1 MDFLTKDEREN
12 LIIEY
17 KHMHDDNWQRGHG
30 IWLVN
35 SILITGSL
43 IVAFQSVTDK
53 SLAYS
58 VALVLVIVAFI
69 LQITAGTVT
78 SITYKKMKKIR
89 KKLGMTETTRMY
101 ESEIQGKWWYFL
113 RTKVAYFLFFF
124 LMAVYIHLLFNDLGL
139 LEITLSTVN

>member
-1 MDFLTKDEREN
+1 MDFLTKEEREN

-35 SILITGSL
+35 SILIAVSL
-43 IVAFQSVTDK
+43 IVAFQSFTEK
-53 SLAYS
+53 SLAYI
-58 VALVLVIVAFI
+58 VALALIIVAKI
-69 LQITAGTVT
+69 IQITAGRVT
-78 SITYKKMKKIR
+78 SITYKKMIQIR

-101 ESEIQGKWWYFL
+101 DSEIQGKWWYFL

-124 LMAVYIHLLFNDLGL
+124 LMIVYIFLLFNDFGL